1 MNKEFYRS
9 VRKELNLTQVEMAS
23 LLGVTVGSIQN
34 YEAGKREPKGIIMF
48 RYFLYS
54 TQTPEMIELEAEEM
68 ERFDKFMA
76 NL

>member
-9 VRKELNLTQVEMAS
+9 VRKELNLTQVEMAQ
-23 LLGVTVGSIQN
+23 LIGVTENSIQN
-34 YEAGKREPKGIIMF
+34 YEAGKREPKGTIMF

-68 ERFDKFMA
+68 KRFDEFMA
-76 NL
+76 R